1 MESSSRP
8 LRQAERENTCFK
20 DVGRRVMKARHNE
33 AERPCS
39 YLQSIR
45 GMGGGRGVWKK
56 KCKKKKK
63 NGTAVAGMAVGDA
76 WLRRVTEMAADGAA
90 FEMEI
95 KRVI

>member
-1 MESSSRP
+1 
-8 LRQAERENTCFK
+8 
-20 DVGRRVMKARHNE
+20 MKARHNE

-56 KCKKKKK
+56 KK

-76 WLRRVTEMAADGAA
+76 WLRRVTEMTADGAA

>member
-20 DVGRRVMKARHNE
+20 DVGRRVMKAGHNE

-39 YLQSIR
+39 YLQSIW
-45 GMGGGRGVWKK
+45 GGVGGKGWKYA
-56 KCKKKKK
+56 KKKKK
-63 NGTAVAGMAVGDA
+63 MSRDIGSAGDA
-76 WLRRVTEMAADGAA
+76 RLRRVTEMVADGTA